1 MGYSFSCR
9 SFLFSLGAAPYFR
22 FDSSSF
28 FCFSALHD
36 DIVTQWVKDVL
47 ISSASAAEE
56 PPVPLCDKPAAD
68 KAAAIN
74 VSELNA
80 YHSFI
85 L

>member
-1 MGYSFSCR
+1 
-9 SFLFSLGAAPYFR
+9 
-22 FDSSSF
+22 
-28 FCFSALHD
+28 
-36 DIVTQWVKDVL
+36 VTQRVKDVL